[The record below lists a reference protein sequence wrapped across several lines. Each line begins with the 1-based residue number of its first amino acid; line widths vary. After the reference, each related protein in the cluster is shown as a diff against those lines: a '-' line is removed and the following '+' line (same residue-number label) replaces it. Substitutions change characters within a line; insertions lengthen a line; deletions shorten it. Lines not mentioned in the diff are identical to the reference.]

1 MVEEWLIDGYNLLY
15 DLQSRK
21 GGPTRDRLFALL
33 AGFATQERRVLMVLD
48 GIGNDQEFRAFCT
61 SFFEIVY
68 SQAVSADTHI
78 ERYLSDRKGRAM
90 LMVVTRDNAVAM
102 MARGSGARV
111 YDPREFMKVFAE
123 VDSERSETLLKQRVR
138 GHGFN
143 RPFDG
148 KL

>member
-1 MVEEWLIDGYNLLY
+1 MIEEWLVDGYNLLY

-21 GGPTRDRLFALL
+21 GGPSRDRLFALL
-33 AGFATQERRVLMVLD
+33 AGFASRERRVLVVLD
-48 GIGNDQEFRAFCT
+48 GVGDDEEFRGFRT
-61 SFFEIVY
+61 SFFEVVY
-68 SQAVSADTHI
+68 SKSVSADAHI
-78 ERYLSDRKGRAM
+78 EKYLCDRKGRAM

-111 YDPREFMKVFAE
+111 YDTTDFMRVLGDA
-123 VDSERSETLLKQRVR
+123 DAERSETLFKNRVR

>member
-1 MVEEWLIDGYNLLY
+1 MIEEWLVDGYNLLY

-21 GGPTRDRLFALL
+21 GGPSRDRLFALL
-33 AGFATQERRVLMVLD
+33 AGFASRERRVLMVLD
-48 GIGNDQEFRAFCT
+48 GIGDDQEFRAVRT
-61 SFFEIVY
+61 ASFEIVY
-68 SQAVSADTHI
+68 SQDVSADTHI
-78 ERYLSDRKGRAM
+78 EKYLCGHKGRAM

-111 YDPREFMKVFAE
+111 YDTREFME
-123 VDSERSETLLKQRVR
+123 VLAGVDAERSDTLFKQRVR

-148 KL
+148 KV